1 MSLSVAPPTQTAAC
15 LHRGPS
21 FHRPDLCT
29 GLLLLLDLC
38 HSHTLRSSP
47 DTPLTT
53 AQTKDTNQMS
63 TNGKTAGAWLGNE
76 TKEEKERGLDLRE
89 LQIQTFVMNHLDY
102 GTRCYWVGNSS
113 THCSLGGDT
122 SSEYQQ
128 WVEETTGTNTRYKG
142 KVSTSLQGRSPTW
155 MASFITET
163 GLPLAWN
170 WEGDNMAGP
179 EMSLMGLADFKT
191 HAQKLLSKTSWDFIE
206 GEADEGITYNDNIEA
221 FKRIRLRPRYLRDV
235 SEVDTRTTIQ
245 GQEIKAPICISP
257 TAFHSVSWPD
267 GERGTARA
275 AQEASVCY
283 ITSTY
288 TSCILED
295 IVAAAPRGFQWFQ
308 LAVQSDWDLNKH
320 LIRRVEVLGF
330 KALVITIDAPV
341 IGKRRRDLRN
351 QLNLE
356 ANIMLKDLR
365 SPEGSITQLPIILKG
380 ILTKEDAELALKHNV
395 QGIFVSNHGGRQLDE
410 VPASI
415 DALAEVVAA
424 VKGKVEVY
432 MDGGVRTGN
441 DVLKALA
448 LGAKCVFLG
457 RPILWGL
464 ACKGRGVHR
473 YASWVQGGASR
484 SSHGP
489 ARYFCMQC
497 CRVYAATPRG
507 MPRYKAITI
516 SHALICAGYPG
527 PVLDVMDTT
536 GQAAAALH
544 QRVGTHVG
552 D

>member
-1 MSLSVAPPTQTAAC
+1 MSLVC
-15 LHRGPS
+15 L
-21 FHRPDLCT
+21 
-29 GLLLLLDLC
+29 
-38 HSHTLRSSP
+38 
-47 DTPLTT
+47 
-53 AQTKDTNQMS
+53 
-63 TNGKTAGAWLGNE
+63 E
-76 TKEEKERGLDLRE
+76 
-89 LQIQTFVMNHLDY
+89 
-102 GTRCYWVGNSS
+102 
-113 THCSLGGDT
+113 
-122 SSEYQQ
+122 
-128 WVEETTGTNTRYKG
+128 
-142 KVSTSLQGRSPTW
+142 
-155 MASFITET
+155 
-163 GLPLAWN
+163 
-170 WEGDNMAGP
+170 
-179 EMSLMGLADFKT
+179 DFKT

-206 GEADEGITYNDNIEA
+206 GEADEGITYNDNIAA

-257 TAFHSVSWPD
+257 TAFHSVAWPD

-275 AQEASVCY
+275 AQEVSVCY

-295 IVAAAPRGFQWFQ
+295 IVAAAPRGFRWFQ
-308 LAVQSDWDLNKH
+308 LYVQSNWDLNKQ
-320 LIRRVEVLGF
+320 LIQRVEVLGF

-341 IGKRRRDLRN
+341 IGKRRQDLRN

-365 SPEGSITQLPIILKG
+365 SPEGKNSTNSGPLMLPSSSFCWDDLSLIQSITQLPIILKG

-395 QGIFVSNHGGRQLDE
+395 QGIYVSNHGGRQLDE

-464 ACKGRGVHR
+464 ACKGENGVKEVLNILKAELHTSMALSGCR
-473 YASWVQGGASR
+473 SVAEITPDLIQFSR
-484 SSHGP
+484 
-489 ARYFCMQC
+489 
-497 CRVYAATPRG
+497 
-507 MPRYKAITI
+507 
-516 SHALICAGYPG
+516 L
-527 PVLDVMDTT
+527 
-536 GQAAAALH
+536 
-544 QRVGTHVG
+544 
-552 D
+552 